1 MDGKTKPHVISCSAL
16 KNELKALAKTGALD
30 VDLSFYSMELHSDY
44 GVLEKDLR
52 KKIEESQAQAKRP
65 VVVVFGDYCLGPED
79 AAKKLMDECSVVK
92 VEALNCI
99 DCLFGGKGQ
108 FTVAD
113 PEGTRI
119 FLSPGWIRYFYHKVK
134 KAEGSKHEET
144 FRNMF
149 SGLKGIVLLDTLG
162 DLENYRKQIEEISGF
177 TRLPILETRKIGL
190 DNLREVVL
198 EATEKTNRSPS

>member
-1 MDGKTKPHVISCSAL
+1 MDAIKPHIISCSVL
-16 KNELKALAKTGALD
+16 KDELKALTKTGALD
-30 VDLSFYSMELHSDY
+30 VALSFYSMELHSDY
-44 GVLEKDLR
+44 DLLEKNLR
-52 KKIEESQAQAKRP
+52 KKIEGSQAQAKNP
-65 VVVVFGDYCLGPED
+65 VVVVTGDYCLGPED
-79 AAKKLMDECSVVK
+79 EAKKLMGEYGIVK
-92 VEALNCI
+92 VDALNCI

-108 FTVAD
+108 FSTAD

-119 FLSPGWIRYFYHKVK
+119 FLSPGWIRYFCHKIK
-134 KAEGSKHEET
+134 DMTDSEDEEA

-162 DLENYRKQIEEISGF
+162 NIENYRKEIEEICSF

-198 EATEKTNRSPS
+198 EAVKKKQNDS